1 MQAQLE
7 KEQKEDE
14 EVYEKVW
21 RPACFLPDD
30 DNLGI
35 CRCVLR
41 RSCDEV
47 RISQNLWP
55 FFVVPFPAIGYAR
68 VGIFTSE
75 HCTEKGPSRPEN
87 KEAYPSN
94 LYSVSFLKK

>member
-1 MQAQLE
+1 MKVKKQNGISTVCRWYCNEVINHLKDMQAQLE

-68 VGIFTSE
+68 VGIF
-75 HCTEKGPSRPEN
+75 N
-87 KEAYPSN
+87 
-94 LYSVSFLKK
+94 